1 MRAAWLVGVVAI
13 ALMEACGSQS
23 GDGDGGLGG
32 SGGSASGGAGGT
44 TAGQGGAGASH
55 ASGETGGNGGASA
68 TGSGAHP
75 NITTSTSSPDAGT
88 SAGTKPG
95 ATPDGGS
102 PPTFTQLYN
111 DILIVSCAGGAC
123 HDPGSQKGIAFA
135 SQSSAYS
142 AVRNRVTP
150 GNGEGSSFFFTV
162 NSGTMPPGGPKLS
175 AASLALIRAWIDAGA
190 LDD

>member
-1 MRAAWLVGVVAI
+1 MRAAWLAGVVAI

-32 SGGSASGGAGGT
+32 SGGSASGGAGGAT
-44 TAGQGGAGASH
+44 GGQGGAGTSP
-55 ASGETGGNGGASA
+55 ASGGTGGNGGASG
-68 TGSGAHP
+68 TGSGTHP

-88 SAGTKPG
+88 GAGTNLG
-95 ATPDGGS
+95 ARVDGGS

-123 HDPGSQKGIAFA
+123 HDPGIQKGITFA
-135 SQSSAYS
+135 SQSSAYM

-175 AASLALIRAWIDAGA
+175 TTNLAMIRAWIDAGA